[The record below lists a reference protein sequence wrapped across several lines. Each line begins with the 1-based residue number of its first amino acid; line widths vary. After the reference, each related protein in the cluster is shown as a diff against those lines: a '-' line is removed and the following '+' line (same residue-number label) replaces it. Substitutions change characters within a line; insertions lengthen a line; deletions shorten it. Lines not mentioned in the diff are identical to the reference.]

1 MKNLFAGSNYSAQH
15 WSLFCCE
22 EDYCRRVASSRK
34 STNRRRS
41 AAFTNCKTAFTP
53 FVRQIKNVENQFVV
67 RRLRC
72 FKICMDPTEGGLL
85 QDGVHFREEILF
97 GNLCDHLDT
106 FVLSFVWCWLLCGG
120 WQTGLE
126 SGRHP
131 WRLSDWAGRK
141 CGTSREPR
149 HHLQTQKRCGG
160 GALSCWVTSTVCCK
174 VGLLFQLKDS
184 KALRGTLRGFLG
196 SFPNIQV

>member
-22 EDYCRRVASSRK
+22 EDYCRSVASSRK

-53 FVRQIKNVENQFVV
+53 FVRQIKMLKISLLSEDCDVSKFSWTWLKVV
-67 RRLRC
+67 CYKMVCKLERKYCLEICVIIWTRLY
-72 FKICMDPTEGGLL
+72 FP
-85 QDGVHFREEILF
+85 LF
-97 GNLCDHLDT
+97 DAGC
-106 FVLSFVWCWLLCGG
+106 CAG